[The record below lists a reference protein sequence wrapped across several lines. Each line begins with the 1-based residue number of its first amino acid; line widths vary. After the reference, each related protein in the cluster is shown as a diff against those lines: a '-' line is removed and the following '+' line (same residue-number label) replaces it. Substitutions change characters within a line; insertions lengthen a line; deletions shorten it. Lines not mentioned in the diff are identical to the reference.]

1 MATPL
6 GSPPAWL
13 VGHADSNGW
22 MRSFTQMTEIQSRTI
37 PALLTG
43 RDIMAQAKTGGGK
56 TLAFLIPAIEL
67 LQKARFKP
75 RNGVLCKPC
84 LPFIAHSIGCVGTGA
99 LVISP
104 TRELSLQ
111 TYGVVRDLCKFHMQV
126 NVHPR

>member
-1 MATPL
+1 VATPL
-6 GSPPAWL
+6 GSPLAWL

-75 RNGVLCKPC
+75 RNGMLCMPS
-84 LPFIAHSIGCVGTGA
+84 LPFITHSIGCAGTGA